1 MAKWLLIGYFWMGLF
16 LFGKSGTTIAQ
27 QKDTLRQRPHN
38 NLLLQ
43 NQDTTNFEDK
53 YIVSELEK
61 VQYANYSENL
71 KKIALEK
78 LLENQK
84 LQNVSLQ
91 QKLQNEQLKAETQRK
106 QAEAKRQQEIQKQ
119 KIKQLEINELN
130 QRLTLQNRTRNFL
143 LGGLALLTLLGLLL
157 FWSNQQ
163 LKKRNRAI
171 QKLSAENLEK
181 EQEKQQI
188 LATQNETLERQV
200 SERTAELNHSLTELK
215 ATQNQLIQKEKLAS
229 LGELTAG
236 IAHEIQNPLNFVN
249 NFSEMSVELIS
260 ELMEERSKE
269 KGKRDD
275 ELEND
280 LLNDLAQNQAKIN
293 HHGKRAS
300 NIVKGMLEHS
310 RQSTGERT
318 LTGINQLT
326 DEYLRLAYHGL
337 RAKDKTFNSDFEL
350 IADKNLPKI
359 EVIPQDIG
367 RGLLNLINNAFY
379 AVSKKEGG
387 KVIVSTKA
395 LEKAIEIKVTDNGT
409 GMSETTKAKIFQPFF
424 TTKPTGEG
432 TGLGLSLA
440 YDIVTKGHGG
450 TLEVETQEG
459 EGTTFI
465 VKLPITVGKDL

>member
-1 MAKWLLIGYFWMGLF
+1 MAKWLLIGYFWVGLF
-16 LFGKSGTTIAQ
+16 LFGKSGVTIAQ

-91 QKLQNEQLKAETQRK
+91 QKLQNEQLKAETERK
-106 QAEAKRQQEIQKQ
+106 QAEAQRQQEAQKQ

-143 LGGLALLTLLGLLL
+143 LGGLALLTLLGLSL
-157 FWSNQQ
+157 FWSNRQ

-200 SERTAELNHSLTELK
+200 GERTAELNHSLTELK

-249 NFSEMSVELIS
+249 NFSELSVEL
-260 ELMEERSKE
+260 L
-269 KGKRDD
+269 D
-275 ELEND
+275 ELSPLTPKGGIEEE
-280 LLNDLAQNQAKIN
+280 LLSDITQNLQKIN

-300 NIVKGMLEHS
+300 SIVSNMLEHS
-310 RQSTGERT
+310 RTSTGERV
-318 LTGINQLT
+318 LTDINKLA
-326 DEYLRLAYHGL
+326 DEYLRLSYHGM
-337 RAKDKTFNSDFEL
+337 RAKDKMFNADYEL
-350 IADKNLPKI
+350 IANTNLPPIKI
-359 EVIPQDIG
+359 VSQDIG
-367 RGLLNLINNAFY
+367 RVLLNLINNAFY
-379 AVSKKEGG
+379 AVDKKHGAKGG
-387 KVIVSTKA
+387 RVIVSINSPTSN
-395 LEKAIEIKVTDNGT
+395 EIQIRVQDNGT
-409 GMSETTKAKIFQPFF
+409 GMNESTKAKIFQPFF

-440 YDIVTKGHGG
+440 YDIITKGHGG
-450 TLEVETQEG
+450 TIECESTEG
-459 EGTTFI
+459 IGSVFTI
-465 VKLPITVGKDL
+465 MLNL